1 MTITWTNL
9 TQTQSDLQEIGH
21 RIADL
26 EDQIRRWQTVRA
38 IIRVTG
44 FSYDDVLES
53 AVYKGRGILEIDG
66 LALRWQPAG
75 EMFPDETNKGG
86 VELRSDGLYILY
98 NPRGDDFT
106 HGWRVTTVADL
117 ATFVFQRT
125 ALAKAAETV
134 AEGKAA

>member
-1 MTITWTNL
+1 MITWTNL
-9 TQTQSDLQEIGH
+9 TRTQTDLQDIGH

-26 EDQIRRWQTVRA
+26 EDQIRRWQTIRA

-44 FSYDDVLES
+44 FSYDAVLES
-53 AVYKGRGILEIDG
+53 ATYEGRGILEIDG

-106 HGWRVTTVADL
+106 HGWRVNTVADL
-117 ATFVFQRT
+117 ANFVFQRT